1 MAARRASSG
10 RTNTYRRSGADTRS
24 MYVYGNTVTKPDYEP
39 QRRGEPQR
47 EERRRKNS
55 RQSRQ
60 VRQNQRRELR
70 VGKRY
75 VIFLSV
81 AAVMALFICVN
92 YVRLR
97 SEISSRS
104 SNITAL
110 QEELAD
116 MREENTTKYN
126 SIIDSVNL
134 DQIKQKAETEMG
146 MVPAQSSQI
155 VEYENPDEGYVKQYD
170 QIPESG
176 IIASAD
182 NVQD

>member
-1 MAARRASSG
+1 MAAGRAASRRTS
-10 RTNTYRRSGADTRS
+10 TYRRSAADTRS
-24 MYVYGNTVTKPDYEP
+24 MYVYGNTVAKPDHEP
-39 QRRGEPQR
+39 RRQEEPFR
-47 EERRRKNS
+47 GPRRRRSS
-55 RQSRQ
+55 RRSRQ

-92 YVRLR
+92 YVRLQ
-97 SEISSRS
+97 SEITSRS
-104 SNITAL
+104 SSITAL

-116 MREENTTKYN
+116 MREENNTKYN
-126 SIIDSVNL
+126 SIVDSVNL
-134 DQIKQKAETEMG
+134 DQIKQKAEGEMG
-146 MVPAQSSQI
+146 MVPAQSGQI
-155 VEYENPDEGYVKQYD
+155 VEYDSPEGDYVKQYE

>member
-155 VEYENPDEGYVKQYD
+155 VEYENPDEGYVKQYE

>member
-10 RTNTYRRSGADTRS
+10 RINTYRRSGADTRS

-92 YVRLR
+92 YVRLQ

-110 QEELAD
+110 QE
-116 MREENTTKYN
+116 
-126 SIIDSVNL
+126 
-134 DQIKQKAETEMG
+134 
-146 MVPAQSSQI
+146 
-155 VEYENPDEGYVKQYD
+155 
-170 QIPESG
+170 
-176 IIASAD
+176 
-182 NVQD
+182 